1 VNNRNAEAL
10 LVASGSILAA
20 LGVAMVGFAEGTWL
34 DAQVALTFLVFALSF
49 GGIHLALRAWA
60 PSANPLVLP
69 IATFLTAIG
78 FIEVYR
84 LDRQLAT
91 LQQWWLIV
99 AAIVA
104 IATLWLLRNN
114 GVAVLRRYR
123 YTFLAVAVAL
133 LLLPLL
139 PDSWPLH
146 GAEVNGSR
154 LWVRLE
160 IPLGGTVLSFQP
172 GELAKVFLTVFLAS
186 YLADRAEAMSTVS
199 RKIGPLRLPEPRHLG
214 PVLVAATAAF
224 VVLIYQRDLGAS
236 LLLFALFI
244 GMLYAATGRASYLA
258 AGLLAVGVAGM
269 TAYRAFGHVR
279 TRVEAWLD
287 PFADYTGAG
296 YQVVQGLFAM
306 GSGSLT
312 GSGLGL
318 GRPDLIP
325 AAPTDFVFAAVAE
338 ELGLAGSIAVLT
350 GFALLVTVGFGIALR
365 SRDRFRKYLAAGL
378 TILIGIQAVL
388 IIAGVL
394 RLFPITG
401 VTLPFMSYGGSSLL
415 ASALVVALL
424 TRVSHEER
432 T

>member
-1 VNNRNAEAL
+1 MNRNAEAL

-34 DAQVALTFLVFALSF
+34 DAQVALTFLVFAISF
-49 GGIHLALRAWA
+49 GGIHMALRAWA
-60 PSANPLVLP
+60 PNANPLVLP

-84 LDRQLAT
+84 LDQRLAT

-99 AAIVA
+99 AAVFA
-104 IATLWLLRNN
+104 VVVLWLLRNS

-123 YTFLAVAVAL
+123 YIFLAVAVAL

-139 PDSWPLH
+139 PETWPLH
-146 GAEVNGSR
+146 GAEINGSR
-154 LWVRLE
+154 LWVRLK
-160 IPLGGTVLSFQP
+160 IPVGGVVLSFQP
-172 GELAKVFLTVFLAS
+172 GEMAKVFLTIFLAS

-199 RKIGPLRLPEPRHLG
+199 RRVGPLRFPEPRHLG
-214 PVLVAATAAF
+214 PVVLAAAAAF
-224 VVLIYQRDLGAS
+224 LVLIYQRDLGAS
-236 LLLFALFI
+236 LLLFGLFI
-244 GMLYAATGRASYLA
+244 GMLYAATGRAFYVG
-258 AGLLAVGVAGM
+258 AGILAVLAGAVA
-269 TAYRAFGHVR
+269 AYRSFGHVR
-279 TRVEAWLD
+279 IRVAAWLD
-287 PFADYTGAG
+287 PFADYAGSG

-325 AAPTDFVFAAVAE
+325 AAPTDFVFAAIAE

-350 GFALLVTVGFGIALR
+350 GFALFVTVGFGIALR
-365 SRDRFRKYLAAGL
+365 SRDRFRKYLAAGV
-378 TILIGIQAVL
+378 TILIGLQAVL
-388 IIAGVL
+388 IIAGIL

-415 ASALVVALL
+415 ASAVVVALL

>member
-1 VNNRNAEAL
+1 MNRNAEAL

-34 DAQVALTFLVFALSF
+34 DAQVALTFLVFAISF
-49 GGIHLALRAWA
+49 GGIHMALRAWA
-60 PSANPLVLP
+60 PNANPLVLP

-84 LDRQLAT
+84 LDQRLAT

-99 AAIVA
+99 AAVFA
-104 IATLWLLRNN
+104 VVVLWLLRNS

-123 YTFLAVAVAL
+123 YIFLAVAVAL

-139 PDSWPLH
+139 PETWPLH
-146 GAEVNGSR
+146 GAEINGSR
-154 LWVRLE
+154 LWVRLK
-160 IPLGGTVLSFQP
+160 IPVGGVVLSFQP
-172 GELAKVFLTVFLAS
+172 GEMAKVFLTIFLAS

-199 RKIGPLRLPEPRHLG
+199 RRVGPLRFPEPRHLG
-214 PVLVAATAAF
+214 PVVLAAAAAF
-224 VVLIYQRDLGAS
+224 LVLIYQRDLGAS
-236 LLLFALFI
+236 LLLFGLFI
-244 GMLYAATGRASYLA
+244 GMLYAATGRAFYVG
-258 AGLLAVGVAGM
+258 AGILAVLAGAVA
-269 TAYRAFGHVR
+269 AYRAFGHVR
-279 TRVEAWLD
+279 IRVTAWLD
-287 PFADYTGAG
+287 PFADYAGSG

-325 AAPTDFVFAAVAE
+325 AAPTDFVFAAIAE

-350 GFALLVTVGFGIALR
+350 GFALFVTVGFGIALR
-365 SRDRFRKYLAAGL
+365 SRDRFRKYLAAGV
-378 TILIGIQAVL
+378 TILIGLQAVL
-388 IIAGVL
+388 IIAGIL

-415 ASALVVALL
+415 ASAVVVALL

>member
-1 VNNRNAEAL
+1 MSRNAEAL

-49 GGIHLALRAWA
+49 GGVHMALRAWA
-60 PSANPLVLP
+60 PNANPLVLP
-69 IATFLTAIG
+69 IAAFLTAIG

-99 AAIVA
+99 ASVFAVV
-104 IATLWLLRNN
+104 TLRLLLNS

-123 YTFLAVAVAL
+123 YIFLAVAVVL

-139 PDSWPLH
+139 PESWPLH
-146 GAEVNGSR
+146 GATINGSR
-154 LWVRLE
+154 LWVRLQV
-160 IPLGGTVLSFQP
+160 PVGGVVLSFQP
-172 GELAKVFLTVFLAS
+172 GEMAKVFLTIFLAS

-199 RKIGPLRLPEPRHLG
+199 RRIGPFRFPEPRHLG
-214 PVLVAATAAF
+214 PVVIAAAAAF
-224 VVLIYQRDLGAS
+224 LVLIYQRDLGAS
-236 LLLFALFI
+236 LLLFGLFI
-244 GMLYAATGRASYLA
+244 GMLYAATGRTFYLG
-258 AGLLAVGVAGM
+258 AGALAVAVGGL

-279 TRVEAWLD
+279 IRVTAWLD
-287 PFADYTGAG
+287 PFADYAGSG

-325 AAPTDFVFAAVAE
+325 AAATDFVFAAIAE

-350 GFALLVTVGFGIALR
+350 GFALFVTVGFGIALR

-378 TILIGIQAVL
+378 TILIGLQALL
-388 IIAGVL
+388 IIAGIL

-415 ASALVVALL
+415 ASAVIVALL
-424 TRVSHEER
+424 ARVSHEER

>member
-1 VNNRNAEAL
+1 MNRNAEAL

-34 DAQVALTFLVFALSF
+34 DAQVALTFLVFAISF
-49 GGIHLALRAWA
+49 GGIHMALRAWA
-60 PSANPLVLP
+60 PNANPLVLP

-84 LDRQLAT
+84 LDQRLAT
-91 LQQWWLIV
+91 LQEWWLIV
-99 AAIVA
+99 AAVFA
-104 IATLWLLRNN
+104 VVVLWLLRNS

-123 YTFLAVAVAL
+123 YIFLAVAVAL

-139 PDSWPLH
+139 PETWPLH
-146 GAEVNGSR
+146 GAEINGSR

-160 IPLGGTVLSFQP
+160 IPVGGVVLSFQP
-172 GELAKVFLTVFLAS
+172 GEMAKVFLTIFLAS

-199 RKIGPLRLPEPRHLG
+199 RRIGPLRFPEPRHLG
-214 PVLVAATAAF
+214 PVVVAAAAAF
-224 VVLIYQRDLGAS
+224 LVLIYQRDLGAS
-236 LLLFALFI
+236 LLLFGLFI
-244 GMLYAATGRASYLA
+244 AMLYAATGRAFYV
-258 AGLLAVGVAGM
+258 GTGILAVLAGAVE
-269 TAYRAFGHVR
+269 AYRAFGHVR
-279 TRVEAWLD
+279 VRVTAWLD
-287 PFADYTGAG
+287 PFADYAGSG

-325 AAPTDFVFAAVAE
+325 AAPTDFVFAAIAE

-350 GFALLVTVGFGIALR
+350 GFALFVTVGFGIALR
-365 SRDRFRKYLAAGL
+365 SRDRFRKYLAAGV
-378 TILIGIQAVL
+378 TILIGLQAVL
-388 IIAGVL
+388 IIAGIL

-415 ASALVVALL
+415 ASAVVVALL